1 MSSRSGEATHPFGMT
16 ALDLPNGFVVLP
28 DTDERLIVVI
38 DSRSVTRLRSVIG
51 SHAHT
56 EALRDGR
63 VTSPRVSLEF
73 EAVEGVLRNAMTR
86 MARRAEFDLC
96 EMSPTSYLMARLDG
110 APLIALP
117 VFPYRQFPLD
127 QIVVR
132 SDAGVDGPDDLP
144 GKRIGTRT
152 WAQPT
157 GLWIREILRRQYNC
171 DLTESAWTFVAEDPF
186 PGVRRPEGSVDQRG
200 ETLASLLAQGHVD
213 VAIGL
218 AEAPDGCQP
227 LFGKPLEE
235 ARAWYSRTGLIPVNH
250 LIALRAEHRD
260 PELTGELCRMF
271 ETAKREFLVRA
282 DDSGKGGP
290 EVGPLRL
297 VTGLDDPLP
306 YGWSAGEAVCG
317 ALTEAMYRQGMCDAL
332 LSASELVEA
341 VEPA

>member
-1 MSSRSGEATHPFGMT
+1 MG
-16 ALDLPNGFVVLP
+16 VVHLK
-28 DTDERLIVVI
+28 
-38 DSRSVTRLRSVIG
+38 SVIG

-63 VTSPRVSLEF
+63 VTSPRVALEF
-73 EAVEGVLRNAMTR
+73 EAVDGVLRNAMTR

-132 SDAGVDGPDDLP
+132 ADAGVRGPGDLA

-157 GLWIREILRRQYNC
+157 GLWIREILRSRYDC
-171 DLTESAWTFVAEDPF
+171 DLTGSPWTFVAEDPF
-186 PGVRRPEGSVDQRG
+186 PGVRRPAGSVDRRG
-200 ETLASLLAQGHVD
+200 QTLASLLTEGHVD

-218 AEAPDGCQP
+218 AEAPGGCRP
-227 LFGKPLEE
+227 LFGRPAEE
-235 ARAWYSRTGLIPVNH
+235 ARAWYSRTGLIPANH
-250 LIALRAEHRD
+250 LIALRGEHRD
-260 PELTGELCRMF
+260 PGLTGELCRMF
-271 ETAKREFLVRA
+271 EAAKREFLA
-282 DDSGKGGP
+282 GTGPAGP
-290 EVGPLRL
+290 EIGPLRL

-306 YGWSAGEAVCG
+306 YGWSANEAVCE
-317 ALTEAMYRQGMCDAL
+317 ALLEAMRRQGMCDAR
-332 LSASELVEA
+332 LSAAELIET

>member
-1 MSSRSGEATHPFGMT
+1 MT
-16 ALDLPNGFVVLP
+16 DLIHLK
-28 DTDERLIVVI
+28 
-38 DSRSVTRLRSVIG
+38 SVIG

-63 VTSPRVSLEF
+63 VASSRLSLEF
-73 EAVEGVLRNAMTR
+73 ETVEGALRNAMSR

-96 EMSPTSYLMARLDG
+96 EMSPTSYLMARLGG

-132 SDAGVDGPDDLP
+132 SDAGVRGPGDLA

-157 GLWIREILRRQYNC
+157 GLWIREMLRRQYDC
-171 DLTESAWTFVAEDPF
+171 DLTGSAWTFVAEDPF
-186 PGVRRPEGSVDQRG
+186 PGIRRPPGSADRPG
-200 ETLASLLAQGHVD
+200 ETLASLLAGGHVE

-218 AEAPDGCQP
+218 SEVPGGCRR
-227 LFGKPLEE
+227 LFGEPAKE
-235 ARAWYSRTGLIPVNH
+235 ARAWYSGTGLIPVNH

-260 PELTGELCRMF
+260 PGLTAELCRMF
-271 ETAKREFLVRA
+271 EAAKRAALAAGA
-282 DDSGKGGP
+282 DGGQYGP
-290 EVGPLRL
+290 EIGPLRL
-297 VTGLDDPLP
+297 VTDLADPLP
-306 YGWSAGEAVCG
+306 YGWSANEAVCG
-317 ALTEAMYRQGMCDAL
+317 ELIAAMRRQGMCDTSL
-332 LSASELVEA
+332 RASELVET